1 MSHPT
6 NPLFIIYIFVII
18 VTGLYTI
25 YYNQLNFFVYLKPL
39 VKVNDLTKVG
49 SNCNYG
55 SPGRGIPE
63 LSQITY

>member
-49 SNCNYG
+49 AIKCN
-55 SPGRGIPE
+55 RK
-63 LSQITY
+63 